1 MKAAIL
7 ETFGRPLRICDI
19 AEPTLGSGEVIV
31 DVVASSVLSYA
42 HEIFSG
48 VRGYQLQLPVVPG
61 GGAIGRVRAVG
72 PDATSLAIG
81 DWVMCDP
88 TVRSRD
94 NPLAPDIALQG
105 ITAPTPGAQKLQV
118 YFHDGGWA
126 EQIRVPTENASAL
139 GAIDVGDA
147 ARWLALGRLLVPYG
161 GLLAGGFQAGE
172 TLVVNGAT
180 GAFGSAGV
188 MVGLALGARAVIA
201 TGRNEAVLAELAR
214 RLGPRVIPV
223 TMRGD
228 EAGDRERIIAVGPI
242 DCVLDLLPP
251 VATPAQVRAAAL
263 AVRPGGRVV
272 LMGGVGMQGG
282 EPLALPY
289 SWLMRNNITL
299 RGQWMY
305 PRTAIAR
312 MVALVR
318 AGLIDLSQ
326 IAVTAFPI
334 ERAND
339 AVAHAAAHTSP
350 FELTAL
356 CP

>member
-1 MKAAIL
+1 MRAAIFEAL
-7 ETFGRPLRICDI
+7 GQPLRIADMP
-19 AEPTLGSGEVIV
+19 EPVLGSGEVIV
-31 DVVASSVLSYA
+31 EVVASQVLAYA

-48 VRGYQLQLPVVPG
+48 ARNYQLQLPVVPG
-61 GGAIGRVRAVG
+61 GGAIGRVRAIG
-72 PDATSLAIG
+72 PDSTSLAVG

-94 NPLAPDIALQG
+94 NPTDIELQG
-105 ITAPTPGAQKLQV
+105 ITAPTPGAQKLHA

-126 EQIRVPTENASAL
+126 ERIRIPTENAAVL
-139 GAIDVGDA
+139 GAIADPL
-147 ARWLALGRLLVPYG
+147 RWLALGRMLVPYG
-161 GLLAGGFQAGE
+161 GLSAIGFQAGE

-214 RLGPRVIPV
+214 RLGPRVVPV
-223 TMRGD
+223 VMRGD
-228 EAGDRERIIAVGPI
+228 EAADRERILAAEQAPI

-251 VATPAQVRAAAL
+251 AASQSQVRAAAL
-263 AVRPGGRVV
+263 AVRPNGHVV
-272 LMGGVGMQGG
+272 LMGGVGEALQ
-282 EPLALPY
+282 LPY
-289 SWLMRNNITL
+289 AWLMRNNITV

-305 PRTAIAR
+305 PRTAIPR
-312 MVALVR
+312 VVGLVR
-318 AGLIDLSQ
+318 AGLIDLAQ
-326 IAVTAFPI
+326 IAVTAFPL

-339 AVAHAAAHTSP
+339 AVAHAAGHTGP
-350 FELTAL
+350 FEITAV